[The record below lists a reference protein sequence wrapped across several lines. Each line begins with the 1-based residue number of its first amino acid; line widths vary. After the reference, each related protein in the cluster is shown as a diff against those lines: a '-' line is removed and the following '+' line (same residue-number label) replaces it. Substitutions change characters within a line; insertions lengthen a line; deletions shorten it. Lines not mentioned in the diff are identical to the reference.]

1 MRLYIFLYG
10 NASCPFTFIMILF
23 NLKKMNLHS
32 LRFHWFMLLLLLL
45 LSTQFLS
52 CNSSSLSNFNLLSIE
67 QDVALGKEVEKEIS
81 ADPKTYPIL
90 PESGN
95 EQIYQYVRGI
105 TNKILNS
112 GQIQYKD
119 KFAWKVKIINDSK
132 TLNAFCA
139 PGGYIYV
146 YTGLIKFL
154 DTEDQLAGVLGHEIA
169 HADLRHS
176 TRQLTKIMGVSLIG
190 EALLGQK
197 QETLKQITTTLIAL
211 SFSREH
217 ETESDMASVRF
228 LCGSDYNAAGSAG
241 FFRKM
246 EGQPNPPEFLSTHPN
261 PVNRIKKIEEEKTRL
276 NCSGTQTY
284 DAKYAQMKKLI

>member
-1 MRLYIFLYG
+1 MLNYYLQKL
-10 NASCPFTFIMILF
+10 NSMISF
-23 NLKKMNLHS
+23 KAY
-32 LRFHWFMLLLLLL
+32 FYWLLLLGLPL
-45 LSTQFLS
+45 ISSSYLS
-52 CNSSSLSNFNLLSIE
+52 CSSAAFSNFNLLPIE
-67 QDVALGKEVEKEIS
+67 QDVELGKEVEKEIA

-90 PESGN
+90 PENGN

-105 TNKILNS
+105 ATKIINS
-112 GQIQYKD
+112 GQVQYKN
-119 KFAWKVKIINDSK
+119 KFAWKVRIVNDSK

-176 TRQLTKIMGVSLIG
+176 TRQLTKIMGVSLVG

-197 QETLKQITTTLIAL
+197 QETIKQITTTLIAL

-217 ETESDMASVRF
+217 ETESDMASVRY
-228 LCGSDYNAAGSAG
+228 LCGTEYNAAGSAG

-246 EGQPNPPEFLSTHPN
+246 AGQSNPPEFLSTHPN
-261 PVNRIKKIEEEKTRL
+261 PVNRVKKIDQEKVRL
-276 NCSGTQTY
+276 NCRGTQTY

>member
-1 MRLYIFLYG
+1 MI
-10 NASCPFTFIMILF
+10 PFKAQFYWLILLAVPFIG
-23 NLKKMNLHS
+23 S
-32 LRFHWFMLLLLLL
+32 
-45 LSTQFLS
+45 SYLS
-52 CNSSSLSNFNLLSIE
+52 CSQASFANFNLLPLE
-67 QDVALGKEVEKEIS
+67 QDVELGKEVEKEIA
-81 ADPKTYPIL
+81 ADPKKYPVL

-105 TNKILNS
+105 ATKIINS
-112 GQIQYKD
+112 GQVQYKD
-119 KFAWKVKIINDSK
+119 KFAWKVRIINDSK
-132 TLNAFCA
+132 TVNAFCA

-176 TRQLTKIMGVSLIG
+176 TRQLTKIMGISIISD
-190 EALLGQK
+190 ALLGK
-197 QETLKQITTTLIAL
+197 SQETIKQITTTLISL

-217 ETESDMASVRF
+217 ETESDMASVRY
-228 LCGSDYNAAGSAG
+228 LCGTAYNAAGSAG

-246 EGQPNPPEFLSTHPN
+246 KGQSNPPEFLSTHPN
-261 PVNRIKKIEEEKTRL
+261 PVNRIKKIEQEKVKL
-276 NCSGTQTY
+276 NCSGNQTY

>member
-1 MRLYIFLYG
+1 MLNYYLQKLK
-10 NASCPFTFIMILF
+10 SMISF
-23 NLKKMNLHS
+23 KAY
-32 LRFHWFMLLLLLL
+32 FYWLLLLGLPL
-45 LSTQFLS
+45 ISISYLS
-52 CNSSSLSNFNLLSIE
+52 CSSAAFSNFNLLPIE
-67 QDVALGKEVEKEIS
+67 QDVELGKEVEKEIA

-90 PESGN
+90 PENGN

-105 TNKILNS
+105 ATKIINS
-112 GQIQYKD
+112 GQVQYKN
-119 KFAWKVKIINDSK
+119 KFAWKVRIINDSK

-176 TRQLTKIMGVSLIG
+176 TRQLTKIMGVSLVG

-197 QETLKQITTTLIAL
+197 QETIKQITTTLIAL

-217 ETESDMASVRF
+217 ETESDMASVRY
-228 LCGSDYNAAGSAG
+228 LCGTEYNAAGSAG

-246 EGQPNPPEFLSTHPN
+246 AGQSNPPEFLSTHPN
-261 PVNRIKKIEEEKTRL
+261 PVNRVKKIDQEKVRL
-276 NCSGTQTY
+276 NCRGTQTY

>member
-1 MRLYIFLYG
+1 
-10 NASCPFTFIMILF
+10 MISF
-23 NLKKMNLHS
+23 KAY
-32 LRFHWFMLLLLLL
+32 FYWLLLLGLPL
-45 LSTQFLS
+45 ISSSYLS
-52 CNSSSLSNFNLLSIE
+52 CSSAAFSNFNLLPIE
-67 QDVALGKEVEKEIS
+67 QDVELGKEVEKEIA

-90 PESGN
+90 PENGN

-105 TNKILNS
+105 ATKIINS
-112 GQIQYKD
+112 GQVQYKN
-119 KFAWKVKIINDSK
+119 KFAWKVRIVNDSK

-176 TRQLTKIMGVSLIG
+176 TRQLTKIMGVSLVG

-197 QETLKQITTTLIAL
+197 QETIKQITTTLIAL

-217 ETESDMASVRF
+217 ETESDMASVRY
-228 LCGSDYNAAGSAG
+228 LCGTEYNAAGSAG

-246 EGQPNPPEFLSTHPN
+246 AGQSNPPEFLSTHPN
-261 PVNRIKKIEEEKTRL
+261 PVNRVKKIDQEKVRL
-276 NCSGTQTY
+276 NCRGTQTY